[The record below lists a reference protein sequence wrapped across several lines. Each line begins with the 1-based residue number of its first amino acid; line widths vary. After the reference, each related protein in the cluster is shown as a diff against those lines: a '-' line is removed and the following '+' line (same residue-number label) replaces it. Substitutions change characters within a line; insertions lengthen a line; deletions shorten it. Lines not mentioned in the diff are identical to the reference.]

1 MKIISAKSIL
11 TFLTLVVINVCYAQT
26 GQWLHNDDKN
36 GIQIIYDFRLN
47 VNNGDSSLLLN
58 LTVNDKQSN
67 QIFDYGAIT
76 LTSKNV
82 LDSNYL
88 SRLLNNNY
96 SALWKQYGIETII
109 KHSGH
114 LSTMVL
120 NIKDSISQRNQH
132 SIVYQG
138 LFIYQSLLNGAKRD
152 TDNTGT
158 VPFTVMS
165 SYILVGSSF
174 VCEEDVYINIPDFKQ
189 YLEERKKWDKENVG
203 IDYYLGALKNEKAT
217 ELNMIAITIR
227 LEEYFQ
233 SQFGRWPQG
242 GECGCCMNYSGP
254 CYYWNKICLAHD
266 MACQRCQHS
275 WCFSGCV
282 PTSCSGN
289 TISWYWWLV
298 MS

>member
-1 MKIISAKSIL
+1 MKILHFKSLITLISVIL
-11 TFLTLVVINVCYAQT
+11 INVSYAQN
-26 GQWLHNDDKN
+26 GQWLNNDEKK
-36 GIQIIYDFRLN
+36 GILITYDFRLT
-47 VNNGDSSLLLN
+47 VENGDSSLLLN
-58 LTVNDKQSN
+58 LTINDKQSN
-67 QIFDYGAIT
+67 QTFDYGEIS
-76 LTSKNV
+76 LNSRNV

-88 SRLLNNNY
+88 SGLLQNKY
-96 SALWKQYGIETII
+96 AVLWKQFGRETILR
-109 KHSGH
+109 HSSY

-120 NIKDSISQRNQH
+120 NLKDTISQRNQH
-132 SIVYQG
+132 SFVYQG
-138 LFIYQSLLNGAKRD
+138 LFMYQSLLNGANKD
-152 TDNTGT
+152 TKNTGS
-158 VPFTVMS
+158 VDFTVMS

-174 VCEEDVYINIPDFKQ
+174 VCEEEVYINIADFKN
-189 YLEERKKWDKENVG
+189 YLEERKKWDKENKG
-203 IDYYLGALKNEKAT
+203 IDYYLETLKNEKSI
-217 ELNMIAITIR
+217 ELNMVEITVR

-266 MACQRCQHS
+266 MACQKCQHS

-298 MS
+298 MN